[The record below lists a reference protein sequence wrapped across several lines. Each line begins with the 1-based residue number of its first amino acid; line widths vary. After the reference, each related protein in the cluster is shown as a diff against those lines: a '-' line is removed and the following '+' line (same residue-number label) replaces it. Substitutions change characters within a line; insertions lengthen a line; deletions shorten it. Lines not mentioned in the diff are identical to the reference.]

1 MSGLRKLVPTRS
13 SSNASSR
20 SSAHV
25 RLPSTDDSTEV
36 LPVMPDVSPESDHGL
51 ASLTPGSS
59 LADTPVDQARPG
71 SRASTTRANAGT
83 VRTLG
88 SV

>member
-13 SSNASSR
+13 SSNASS
-20 SSAHV
+20 AHV

-36 LPVMPDVSPESDHGL
+36 LPAMPDVSPESDHGL

-59 LADTPVDQARPG
+59 LADAPVDQARPG
-71 SRASTTRANAGT
+71 SRASTTRASAAT